1 MHFEDPSQQ
10 NLPIDNSLAHTVN
23 RSPSLAD
30 SMSTNEA
37 SNADAIAIEMADLSD
52 KPEPSTTRQR
62 AATFSAPPGR
72 FCCGKLEYGTQ
83 PWHILPYHP
92 SVYNENR
99 LQIFYEIVAGLTV
112 AFAQVSE
119 SIAFAFIAGVGP
131 LLGLHAG
138 WIVGIILACFA
149 SRPGMISGA
158 TGVRAA
164 VLRPYVL
171 QYGLSHLFYIV
182 FCISFF
188 QFLLGVF
195 KLAKLVRLVPRPC
208 MIGFVNGL
216 ALILL
221 MGQIPQFN
229 QACSYVQSPDILR
242 PLPAGCNV
250 TGTNTTMPATVLL
263 EANEIGLMAIH
274 IVLVFIIVKTAPLVP
289 KVGKYIPASLVGI
302 LISTFVEWVIIRPM
316 GGRTPII
323 GEVGRVSGGLPI
335 PFWLDPQ
342 YEGMIAP
349 FNWDTIS
356 VCIFPGFIAAG
367 AGAVE
372 AVMTM
377 EEVNDRT
384 GTENESPNQYLFALS
399 LGNAVAAL
407 YGTIGGGANIPMSVL
422 ALEAGANGRFR
433 ISGIVAGVTVFLF
446 VMVAA
451 PLIKIITVSSLIGL
465 MVAVILATMDWG
477 SIWFVVLALLPQSC
491 REHPKWL
498 EYAEKYPD
506 ISSKRKI
513 RRVDA
518 IVIVIVWVV
527 TIVQDLFV
535 AVAAGVAV
543 TALAY
548 AWDMGE
554 RFTVTSKL
562 VDNGKTIVYTV
573 HGPVFFASTQR
584 FVKMFRFKEDPDN
597 VELHFDRDGSELVD
611 YSALHAINVVSDK
624 YKKEDKTLVVK
635 YLGERAERMLNK
647 ADAAFNFSVDTSSA
661 RPLTV
666 GDSVP
671 CNEGNRVKTRMGNGT
686 VTETRNNGATT
697 VVSLDWELANS
708 GKATMIVQTENL
720 L

>member
-1 MHFEDPSQQ
+1 
-10 NLPIDNSLAHTVN
+10 
-23 RSPSLAD
+23 
-30 SMSTNEA
+30 MST
-37 SNADAIAIEMADLSD
+37 SQTVAIEMTDSATG
-52 KPEPSTTRQR
+52 TTSAPTKGRDR
-62 AATFSAPPGR
+62 AATFSAPSGR
-72 FCCGKLEYGTQ
+72 FCCNRLEYGTQ

-92 SVYNENR
+92 SVYKENQ
-99 LQIFYEIVAGLTV
+99 LQIFYEVIAGLTV

-164 VLRPYVL
+164 VLRPYVV
-171 QYGLSHLFYIV
+171 QFGLSHLFYIV
-182 FCISFF
+182 LCISFF
-188 QFLLGVF
+188 QTLLGIF

-216 ALILL
+216 ALILA
-221 MGQIPQFN
+221 MGQVPQFY
-229 QACSYVQSPDILR
+229 QACSYVQAPDIAR
-242 PLPAGCNV
+242 PVPSACNV
-250 TGTNTTMPATVLL
+250 TTADALDAKGPAAVLL
-263 EANEIGLMAIH
+263 EGNEIGLMCIH
-274 IVLVFIIVKTAPLVP
+274 ILLVFLLVKTAPSIP
-289 KVGKYIPASLVGI
+289 KVGKYIPASLMGI
-302 LISTFVEWVIIRPM
+302 LLSTFVEWVIIRPS

-323 GEVGRVSGGLPI
+323 GEVGRVSGGLPL
-335 PFWLDPQ
+335 PFWIDPQ

-349 FNWDTIS
+349 FNWETIS

-384 GTENESPNQYLFALS
+384 ETENEAPNQYLFALS
-399 LGNAVAAL
+399 LGNAVGAI
-407 YGTIGGGANIPMSVL
+407 YGTIGGGANIPMSIL

-451 PLIKIITVSSLIGL
+451 PLIEIIPTASLIGV

-477 SIWFVVLALLPQSC
+477 SIWLVVLALVPQSC
-491 REHPKWL
+491 RDHPHW
-498 EYAEKYPD
+498 YAAAAKYPSL
-506 ISSKRKI
+506 SSQRKI

-518 IVIVIVWVV
+518 LVIVIVWVI

-554 RFTVTSKL
+554 RFTISSKL
-562 VDNGKTIVYTV
+562 SNSGKLKVYTI

-584 FVKMFRFKEDPDN
+584 FVKLFEYKTDPDC
-597 VELHFDRDGSELVD
+597 VELHFDRDGSDLVD
-611 YSALHAINVVSDK
+611 YSALHAINVISDK
-624 YKKEDKTLVVK
+624 YKKEDKKLIVK
-635 YLGERAERMLNK
+635 YLSETAERMLGK
-647 ADAAFNFSVDTSSA
+647 AKALQTFEVESSLAAVSQKVVEIEEESKETSCTCCGGSGQGCA
-661 RPLTV
+661 
-666 GDSVP
+666 D
-671 CNEGNRVKTRMGNGT
+671 NNGT
-686 VTETRNNGATT
+686 GNCG
-697 VVSLDWELANS
+697 
-708 GKATMIVQTENL
+708 
-720 L
+720 

>member
-1 MHFEDPSQQ
+1 
-10 NLPIDNSLAHTVN
+10 
-23 RSPSLAD
+23 
-30 SMSTNEA
+30 
-37 SNADAIAIEMADLSD
+37 
-52 KPEPSTTRQR
+52 
-62 AATFSAPPGR
+62 
-72 FCCGKLEYGTQ
+72 
-83 PWHILPYHP
+83 
-92 SVYNENR
+92 
-99 LQIFYEIVAGLTV
+99 
-112 AFAQVSE
+112 
-119 SIAFAFIAGVGP
+119 
-131 LLGLHAG
+131 
-138 WIVGIILACFA
+138 
-149 SRPGMISGA
+149 
-158 TGVRAA
+158 
-164 VLRPYVL
+164 
-171 QYGLSHLFYIV
+171 
-182 FCISFF
+182 
-188 QFLLGVF
+188 
-195 KLAKLVRLVPRPC
+195 
-208 MIGFVNGL
+208 
-216 ALILL
+216 
-221 MGQIPQFN
+221 
-229 QACSYVQSPDILR
+229 
-242 PLPAGCNV
+242 
-250 TGTNTTMPATVLL
+250 
-263 EANEIGLMAIH
+263 
-274 IVLVFIIVKTAPLVP
+274 
-289 KVGKYIPASLVGI
+289 
-302 LISTFVEWVIIRPM
+302 
-316 GGRTPII
+316 
-323 GEVGRVSGGLPI
+323 
-335 PFWLDPQ
+335 
-342 YEGMIAP
+342 
-349 FNWDTIS
+349 
-356 VCIFPGFIAAG
+356 
-367 AGAVE
+367 
-372 AVMTM
+372 
-377 EEVNDRT
+377 
-384 GTENESPNQYLFALS
+384 
-399 LGNAVAAL
+399 
-407 YGTIGGGANIPMSVL
+407 
-422 ALEAGANGRFR
+422 
-433 ISGIVAGVTVFLF
+433 
-446 VMVAA
+446 
-451 PLIKIITVSSLIGL
+451 

-647 ADAAFNFSVDTSSA
+647 ADAAFKFNVDTSSA
-661 RPLTV
+661 SPLTV
-666 GDSVP
+666 GGSVP
-671 CNEGNRVKTRMGNGT
+671 GNEGNRVKTRMGNGT

>member
-1 MHFEDPSQQ
+1 
-10 NLPIDNSLAHTVN
+10 
-23 RSPSLAD
+23 
-30 SMSTNEA
+30 MSSTKEVEMQA
-37 SNADAIAIEMADLSD
+37 VSIEMKDDGAAQ
-52 KPEPSTTRQR
+52 KPKRER
-62 AATFSAPPGR
+62 ATSFAVKKGR

-92 SVYNENR
+92 SVYSENK
-99 LQIFYEIVAGLTV
+99 LQIFYEVVAGLTV

-164 VLRPYVL
+164 VLRPYVV

-182 FCISFF
+182 ICISFF
-188 QFLLGVF
+188 QTLLGIF

-216 ALILL
+216 ALILA
-221 MGQIPQFN
+221 MGQVPQFRS
-229 QACSYVQSPDILR
+229 ACSYVQQPDILR
-242 PLPAGCNV
+242 PMPAGCNV
-250 TGTNTTMPATVLL
+250 TGGNTTMPASVLL
-263 EANEIGLMAIH
+263 DGDEIGYMCIH
-274 IVLVFIIVKTAPLVP
+274 IVLVFIICKVSPLVP
-289 KVGKYIPASLVGI
+289 KVGKYIPASLMGI
-302 LISTFVEWVIIRPM
+302 LISTFVEHVIVRPL
-316 GGRTPII
+316 GARTPII

-342 YEGMIAP
+342 YAGIIAP
-349 FNWDTIS
+349 FNWETFS

-384 GTENESPNQYLFALS
+384 ETENEAPNQYLFALS
-399 LGNAVAAL
+399 LGNAIAAL

-433 ISGIVAGVTVFLF
+433 ISGIVAGFTVFLF

-451 PLIKIITVSSLIGL
+451 PLIQIIPVSSLIGL

-477 SIWFVVLALLPQSC
+477 SIWLVVMALVPQSC
-491 REHPKWL
+491 RNHPQWAAL
-498 EYAEKYPD
+498 SEKYPSM
-506 ISSKRKI
+506 SSKRKI

-518 IVIVIVWVV
+518 VVIVIVWVI

-554 RFTVTSKL
+554 RFTVSSRI
-562 VDNGKTIVYTV
+562 VDNGKTKIYTM

-584 FVKMFRFKEDPDN
+584 FVKLFAFKTDPDR

-611 YSALHAINVVSDK
+611 YSAMHAVNVVADK

-635 YLGERAERMLNK
+635 FLSKRAENMLIK
-647 ADAAFNFSVDTSSA
+647 ASA
-661 RPLTV
+661 LQTFVVEQGTTQSAQPNHVT
-666 GDSVP
+666 
-671 CNEGNRVKTRMGNGT
+671 TIMGPGT
-686 VTETRNNGATT
+686 VIERRDNGAKT
-697 VVSLDWELANS
+697 VVELDWSLANG
-708 GKATMIVQTENL
+708 GKATMYCQTQNL
-720 L
+720 K

>member
-1 MHFEDPSQQ
+1 
-10 NLPIDNSLAHTVN
+10 
-23 RSPSLAD
+23 
-30 SMSTNEA
+30 MSTNEA
-37 SNADAIAIEMADLSD
+37 SNADAIAIEMADVSD

-188 QFLLGVF
+188 QVLLGVF

-229 QACSYVQSPDILR
+229 QACSYVQAPDILR

-263 EANEIGLMAIH
+263 DANEIGLMAIH
-274 IVLVFIIVKTAPLVP
+274 IILVFVIVKTAPLVP

-302 LISTFVEWVIIRPM
+302 LISTFVEWVIVRPL

-342 YEGMIAP
+342 YAGMIAP
-349 FNWDTIS
+349 LNWDTIS

-384 GTENESPNQYLFALS
+384 ETENESPNQYLFALS

-433 ISGIVAGVTVFLF
+433 ISGIVAGFTVFLF

-477 SIWFVVLALLPQSC
+477 SIWFVVLALLPQRC
-491 REHPKWL
+491 RDHPKWVEL
-498 EYAEKYPD
+498 SYKYPSL
-506 ISSKRKI
+506 SSKRKI

-518 IVIVIVWVV
+518 IVIVIVWIV

-554 RFTVTSKL
+554 RFTVSAK
-562 VDNGKTIVYTV
+562 VIQNGKLTVKIYTI

-584 FVKMFRFKEDPDN
+584 FVKLFDFKNDPDR

-611 YSALHAINVVSDK
+611 YSAIHAINVVSDK
-624 YKKEDKTLVVK
+624 YKKQDKKLVIK
-635 YLGERAERMLNK
+635 YLSVRASDMMKKAGALQTFEIDHSTTSITSATGPTQESKEDEFVTTTMGKGKIVGHRNK
-647 ADAAFNFSVDTSSA
+647 DGFVAVELVDWT
-661 RPLTV
+661 
-666 GDSVP
+666 
-671 CNEGNRVKTRMGNGT
+671 
-686 VTETRNNGATT
+686 
-697 VVSLDWELANS
+697 LANNA
-708 GKATMIVQTENL
+708 KVTMFVQTKAL